1 MTDLIL
7 DEEKLIALEQAGM
20 LKGRY
25 YIVLEPVEDEDE
37 DEDSF
42 AIRAYATKEF
52 RGKNEDGGFVDPTY
66 VILQGLLGAVYEHFD
81 DVYEMGLERVTL
93 EALGEVVPEE
103 DLKEEHKKRIKG
115 MEGNVIKA
123 DFGIL
128 Q

>member
-1 MTDLIL
+1 MTDLTL
-7 DEEKLIALEQAGM
+7 DEEKLMALEQAGM
-20 LKGRY
+20 LKDRY
-25 YIVLEPVEDEDE
+25 YIVLEPIEDEDE
-37 DEDSF
+37 DEDGF

-52 RGKNEDGGFVDPTY
+52 RGENEDGNFVDPTY
-66 VILQGLLGAVYEHFD
+66 VILQGLLGAVHEHFD

-103 DLKEEHKKRIKG
+103 ELKEEHRKRIRG

-123 DFGIL
+123 NFGGL